1 MVVATAMPRI
11 LPQHQG
17 KAMSS
22 AEVPKFIS
30 PAEYL
35 AAEELAE
42 TKSEYIDGWVRAMT
56 GASVRHNQVK
66 MNCAIA
72 LGAKLKGQKCRPFD
86 SDMRLRIGGSAQTKF
101 YYPDLQVIC
110 DSNAPTDVFQDSP
123 VLIIEVLS
131 PSTRR
136 YDFDEKMNAYL
147 QIPALQC
154 YILLEQH
161 QPIATIMRRTEGGFL
176 RQQREGIEET
186 IDLPF
191 LGCELALR
199 DIYDG
204 IEFTPTSVRELMS
217 EYELIPENEFG

>member
-1 MVVATAMPRI
+1 
-11 LPQHQG
+11 
-17 KAMSS
+17 MSS
-22 AEVPKFIS
+22 AEVPKFVS

-35 AAEELAE
+35 AAEELAD
-42 TKSEYIDGWVRAMT
+42 TKSEYIDGWVRGMT
-56 GASVRHNQVK
+56 GATLRHNTVVLNCLVSLK
-66 MNCAIA
+66 MGLRESPC
-72 LGAKLKGQKCRPFD
+72 QPFN
-86 SDMRLRIGGSAQTKF
+86 SDTKLRIRQLRNARF
-101 YYPDLQVIC
+101 YYPDVQVVC

-147 QIPALQC
+147 QIPSLQC

-161 QPIATIMRRTEGGFL
+161 QPIATIMRRVEDGFL
-176 RQQREGIEET
+176 RQQCDGIEET

-191 LGCELALR
+191 LGCGLAMR

-204 IEFTPTSVRELMS
+204 IEFTPTSLRELMS
-217 EYELIPENEFG
+217 EYELTPTMPQSVTEK